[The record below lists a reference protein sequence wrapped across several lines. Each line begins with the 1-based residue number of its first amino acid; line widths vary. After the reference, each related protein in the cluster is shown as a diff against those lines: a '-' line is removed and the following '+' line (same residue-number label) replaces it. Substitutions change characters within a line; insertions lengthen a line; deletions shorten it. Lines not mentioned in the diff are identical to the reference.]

1 MNRYKIELKEILRKN
16 IIVNAKN
23 EDEATEYV
31 ENVLLKSD
39 LLDLGIQDL
48 DAFETKVLEKN
59 GQKVN
64 DFDEEIDT
72 DIYKTREELE
82 LEECQY
88 KLRKIEETRDDLEEI
103 LEEIECSLDEMSD
116 IISEYYDKEID

>member
-16 IIVNAKN
+16 IIVNAEN

-39 LLDLGIQDL
+39 LLDLGIKDL

-64 DFDEEIDT
+64 NFDEEIDT
-72 DIYKTREELE
+72 DIYKTREEIE
-82 LEECQY
+82 LEKCQY
-88 KLRKIEETRDDLEEI
+88 KLRKIEEAREDLEEI
-103 LEEIECSLDEMSD
+103 LEEIECSTNEISD
-116 IISEYYDKEID
+116 ILFDCFDEYID

>member
-16 IIVNAKN
+16 IIVNAEN

-39 LLDLGIQDL
+39 LLDLGIKDL
-48 DAFETKVLEKN
+48 DAFETKILEKN

-64 DFDEEIDT
+64 NFDEEIDT
-72 DIYKTREELE
+72 DIYKAREEIE
-82 LEECQY
+82 LEKCQY
-88 KLRKIEETRDDLEEI
+88 KLRKIEEAREDLEEI
-103 LEEIECSLDEMSD
+103 LEEIECSTNEISD
-116 IISEYYDKEID
+116 ILFDCFDAYID